1 MDIDTLKEQ
10 LADLEMSRGFWNP
23 NVYIRIGLQQVKV
36 SNVEYYP
43 ETDDEEEAIVI
54 S

>member
-1 MDIDTLKEQ
+1 MDLDTLVEQ
-10 LADLEMSRGFWNP
+10 LEDLEMSRGFWNP
-23 NVYIRIGLQQVKV
+23 DVYIRIGLHQVKV

-43 ETDDEEEAIVI
+43 ETDDEEEAIII